1 MMVDQNL
8 LERENEGNKAFE
20 SPISAYN
27 SIPRELGAGI
37 SQLV

>member
-1 MMVDQNL
+1 VDQNL

-20 SPISAYN
+20 TPISVYK

-37 SQLV
+37 SQAV